1 VQELA
6 TYLRFLQ
13 FFAHTCHHLTHGE
26 GFFADHAFLGD
37 LYKEFEE
44 IYDASVERCI
54 GLGHTIDLR
63 YVHTQA
69 AALLNRE
76 NFQMQEPNVMF
87 ASLMRG
93 EKTLCG
99 YAAACMNGASEGTKQ
114 FLGNICDDSEQRQYK
129 LKQRTKDPLFNHI
142 QQHVATGQV

>member
-1 VQELA
+1 MQELA

-13 FFAHTCHHLTHGE
+13 FFAHVCHNLTHGE

-37 LYKEFEE
+37 LYKEYEDL
-44 IYDASVERCI
+44 YDATAERAI
-54 GLGHTIDLR
+54 GLGHQIDFR

-76 NFQMQEPNVMF
+76 NFQLQEPEVMF
-87 ASLMRG
+87 ASLLRG

-99 YAAACMNGASEGTKQ
+99 YAAASINGASEGTKQ
-114 FLGNICDDSEQRQYK
+114 FLGNICDASESRQYK
-129 LKQRTKDPLFNHI
+129 FKQRIKDPDANHV
-142 QQHVATGQV
+142 QQHVATQQV